1 MKLDENCSLLEL
13 LNKQYEIYK
22 FVNDDELLKIGK
34 DALTKKR
41 ASDDNVVLVQEN
53 IKLIKKLND
62 AMEEIRKL
70 KEYVD
75 VLMNMD
81 V

>member
-1 MKLDENCSLLEL
+1 
-13 LNKQYEIYK
+13 
-22 FVNDDELLKIGK
+22 LKIGK